1 MPNEYKTTDYGLA
14 TWLVFNRVTLVG
26 TVAYPGD
33 DKLKFVFLVSEP
45 ITNLVE
51 EWERPRSADARA
63 FKRFFVAH
71 TIVKN
76 ALKESYD
83 ISRSVPTNK

>member
-1 MPNEYKTTDYGLA
+1 MPNEFKTEDYALA

-26 TVAYPGD
+26 CVNYPND
-33 DKLKFVFLVSEP
+33 TKSKFIFLVPEP
-45 ITNLVE
+45 IDNLIN
-51 EWERPRSADARA
+51 EWSHPRSADARL
-63 FKRFFVAH
+63 FKRFFTAH

-83 ISRSVPTNK
+83 SRSMLTN

>member
-1 MPNEYKTTDYGLA
+1 MPNEYQTEDYALA

-26 TVAYPGD
+26 AVDTGGE
-33 DKLKFVFLVSEP
+33 KLKFVFLVSEP
-45 ITNLVE
+45 INRLIE
-51 EWERPRSADARA
+51 DWERPRSADARL

-83 ISRSVPTNK
+83 SRSMLNR